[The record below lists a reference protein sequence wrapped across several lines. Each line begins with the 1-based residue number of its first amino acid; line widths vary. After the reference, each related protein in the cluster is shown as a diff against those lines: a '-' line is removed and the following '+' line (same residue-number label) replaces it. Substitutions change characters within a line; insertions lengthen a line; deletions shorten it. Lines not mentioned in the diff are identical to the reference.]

1 MQIERRSFTLE
12 LRKKENE
19 GEGHLSGY
27 AAVFGE
33 LSYPIASMWGEEYFE
48 EIKPGAFARS
58 LAERAHDVLALWSH
72 DFSKP
77 LASRDAG
84 SLELAEDTEGLNF
97 SMAVDQSMSWGKDAV
112 VAVRQQLVKKMS
124 FGFQVRGEEWLKKV
138 DGRPVRTLTDIDLFE
153 VSPVA
158 LAAYSGTEVEA
169 RAAIDS
175 YKRFMAVDERALEE
189 AKTKAVARFSF
200 ARARSQARRLA

>member
-12 LRKKENE
+12 LRKKDNE
-19 GEGHLSGY
+19 AEGHLSGY

-33 LSYPIASMWGEEYFE
+33 LSYPIRSVWGDEYFE

-58 LAERAHDVLALWSH
+58 LTEREHDVLALWSH

-84 SLELAEDTEGLNF
+84 SLELAEDAEGLTF
-97 SMAVDQSMSWGKDAV
+97 SMDVDQSMSWAKDAV
-112 VAVRQQLVKKMS
+112 TAVRQKLVRKMS
-124 FGFQVRGEEWLKKV
+124 FGFSVRGEEWLKKV

-158 LAAYSGTEVEA
+158 LAAYGGTEVEA
-169 RAAIDS
+169 RAAVDS
-175 YKRFMAVDERALEE
+175 YKNFLAKDERALEE
-189 AKTKAVARFSF
+189 AKSKAVARFHF